1 MEIFEQIA
9 SMVVA
14 GNIDEVVSLSK
25 EAIEGKLDIQMIIDR
40 GLIKG
45 LDIVGEKFSSG
56 ELYLPEMLMAG
67 RAVSSGMEILKPSL
81 VVTEA
86 VSRGTIVLGTVQQD
100 IHDIGK
106 NIVGM
111 MLEGSGFK
119 VIDLGTDVAQ
129 EKFINAARINN
140 ADIIAMSAL
149 LSTTMVNMEDVVKNL
164 RSSELS
170 EKVKVMV
177 GGAPMS
183 KKFAKQIGADGYAP
197 DASLAVKKARELL
210 GSQGSKSEYLKV

>member
-1 MEIFEQIA
+1 MEIFEHFA
-9 SMVVA
+9 SMVIA

-25 EAIEGKLDIQMIIDR
+25 EAIERKLDIQMIVDS

-67 RAVSSGMEILKPSL
+67 RAVSSSMEILKPSL

-86 VSRGTIVLGTVQQD
+86 VSIGTIVLGTVQQD

-129 EKFINAARINN
+129 EKFINAARKNN

-149 LSTTMVNMEDVVKNL
+149 LSTTMVNMEDVLKKL

-183 KKFAKQIGADGYAP
+183 KKFAKQIGADGYAS

-210 GSQGSKSEYLKV
+210 GSQ